1 LRILGRAGALAIAD
15 ASRTQAHIR
24 LLATPERIKAELN
37 ESTDGLALAL
47 LRSLWKRSRGS
58 FHRGIVADLD
68 ALPPG
73 LGGPLGAA
81 AQLDALQA
89 RQFLVW
95 QRLGEGIT
103 LTEAARPLEEWP
115 VDWALLERRR
125 SGELRKLEMV
135 QQYAYTKFCRRAF
148 VLRYFGDP
156 AAKPRCDN
164 CDRCQGIEHLPRTGA
179 TESNP
184 RRAEKK
190 PGAGKGVATDAPLS
204 ALELARFDAL
214 KLMRSNLAKDE
225 EVPAY
230 VIFPDRALR
239 GIAKAN
245 PESLAQLAS
254 VSGVGPAR
262 LDRYGRA
269 VLETLRDVS

>member
-1 LRILGRAGALAIAD
+1 M
-15 ASRTQAHIR
+15 
-24 LLATPERIKAELN
+24 
-37 ESTDGLALAL
+37 
-47 LRSLWKRSRGS
+47 
-58 FHRGIVADLD
+58 
-68 ALPPG
+68 
-73 LGGPLGAA
+73 GAA
-81 AQLDALQA
+81 EQLDALQA
-89 RQFLVW
+89 RQFLLW

-103 LTEAARPLEEWP
+103 LSDPSRGLDEWP

-135 QQYAYTKFCRRAF
+135 QQYAYTKYCRRAF

-164 CDRCQGIEHLPRTGA
+164 CDRCQGIEHAQRVVAPAGK
-179 TESNP
+179 P
-184 RRAEKK
+184 RRAEKSPAASK
-190 PGAGKGVATDAPLS
+190 GAATDAPLS
-204 ALELARFDAL
+204 RAESERFDAL
-214 KLMRSNLAKDE
+214 KRMRSQLAKDE

-269 VLETLRDVS
+269 VLEALISSRAAGTDQ